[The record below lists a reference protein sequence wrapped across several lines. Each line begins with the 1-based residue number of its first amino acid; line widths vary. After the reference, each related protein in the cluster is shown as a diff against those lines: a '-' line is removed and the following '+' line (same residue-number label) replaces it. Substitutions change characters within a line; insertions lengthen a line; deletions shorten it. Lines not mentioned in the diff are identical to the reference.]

1 MQPHNLVTLKP
12 FNPETP
18 KPFNMD
24 TSELLKKVRKIEIK
38 ARGLSSHL
46 FTGGYHS
53 AFKGRGMSFSEVR
66 QYQPGDDVRAID
78 WNVTARTG
86 EAFIK
91 VFEEERENIVML
103 LVDISGSAV
112 FGSHTQFKEEYLTE
126 LCAVLAFSAIANNDK
141 VGVML
146 FSDHIELFI
155 PPQKGKQHI
164 LRIIR
169 EILNARPTGR
179 GTDIAG
185 AMQFIHHALR
195 KRSVCFVLSD
205 FLDDRYEKALRVLA
219 RQHDCIGIHVWDA
232 LERDLPDIG
241 VLRVADA
248 ETGQQIWVDTT
259 SIRLRRQYSQSFD
272 VHLNATQNTFRR
284 AGADFLSLGT
294 DQPYVQA
301 LLKFFSR
308 RSQVVAHG

>member
-1 MQPHNLVTLKP
+1 
-12 FNPETP
+12 
-18 KPFNMD
+18 MD
-24 TSELLKKVRKIEIK
+24 TSDLLKKVRKIEIK

-86 EAFIK
+86 EAYIK
-91 VFEEERENIVML
+91 VFEEERENVVML

-169 EILNARPTGR
+169 EILSARPTSR

-185 AMQFIHHALR
+185 ALQFIHNALR
-195 KRSVCFVLSD
+195 KRSVCFILSD
-205 FLDDRYEKALRVLA
+205 FLDDHYEKALRILA

-232 LERDLPDIG
+232 LERSLPDVG

-248 ETGQQIWVDTT
+248 ETGKQIWVDTT
-259 SIRLRRQYSQSFD
+259 SFRLRRQYTQTFDTHLAGTQS
-272 VHLNATQNTFRR
+272 AFRR

-301 LLKFFSR
+301 LLQFFSR

>member
-1 MQPHNLVTLKP
+1 M
-12 FNPETP
+12 E
-18 KPFNMD
+18 
-24 TSELLKKVRKIEIK
+24 TSEILKKVRKIEIK
-38 ARGLSSHL
+38 TRGLSSHL

-53 AFKGRGMSFSEVR
+53 AFKGKGMSFSDVR
-66 QYQPGDDVRAID
+66 PYHPGDDVRAID

-86 EAFIK
+86 EAYIK
-91 VFEEERENIVML
+91 TFEEERENTVML

-146 FSDHIELFI
+146 FSDHKELFI

-169 EILNARPTGR
+169 EILSARPTGR

-185 AMQFIHHALR
+185 ALQFIHNALK
-195 KRSVCFVLSD
+195 KRSVCFLLSD
-205 FLDDRYEKALRVLA
+205 FLDKNYEHALRVLS

-232 LERDLPDIG
+232 LERNLPDVG

-248 ETGQQIWVDTT
+248 ETGEQIWVDTT
-259 SIRLRRQYSQSFD
+259 STRLRRQYAQTFEA
-272 VHLNATQNTFRR
+272 HLADTQNIFRR
-284 AGADFLSLGT
+284 AGADFLSLST
-294 DQPYVQA
+294 DQPYIKP
-301 LLKFFSR
+301 LLQFFSR
-308 RSQVVAHG
+308 RSKVIAHG